1 MIGTLTASM
10 SESQAE
16 FTVGNSPW
24 EAIGSSILITLFPPP
39 HTLWNRCGLV
49 RGLRQLVCWQGRH
62 GGGRESSRNE
72 MVESHQLIG
81 PSLLPPSGTA
91 VAKPDLW
98 I

>member
-1 MIGTLTASM
+1 MASN
-10 SESQAE
+10 EQQEKQWAAT
-16 FTVGNSPW
+16 FGPV
-24 EAIGSSILITLFPPP
+24 TLFL
-39 HTLWNRCGLV
+39 HTLWNGGGLV

-62 GGGRESSRNE
+62 GRGWEPARDE

-81 PSLLPPSGTA
+81 PSLLPPSCTA